1 MSAFLLGIG
10 FRADMGDAEN
20 KGDTVSPLEAVIA
33 RAKAR
38 FRSAISEIR
47 QQWAGIGPQIRVT
60 RCHPWK
66 AGLA

>member
-20 KGDTVSPLEAVIA
+20 KGDTLSPLETVIV
-33 RAKAR
+33 RAKVR
-38 FRSAISEIR
+38 VSSAILVMGR
-47 QQWAGIGPQIRVT
+47 QWAGMDPQTRVT
-60 RCHPWK
+60 PCPPWR